1 MGKYNT
7 RLFSRIRDRGLKN
20 KDVAEMAGI
29 QSARFSRI
37 LTGIFKPRDY
47 ERREIAKVLRTSQK
61 KLFFLGRY

>member
-20 KDVAEMAGI
+20 KQVAVMAGI

-37 LTGIFKPRDY
+37 LTGTFEPRDY
-47 ERREIAKVLRTSQK
+47 EKREIAKVLKMSQK
-61 KLFFLGRY
+61 KLF